1 MGVISRL
8 DAVNHM
14 LLMAGESLVS
24 DLEGNSGMDTEVA
37 EFVLDQFVQDFQLR
51 GIANN
56 SFLRKENLTEDGRIR
71 LPANT
76 LSAELT
82 SYHTNDDGWKI
93 VGLAKG
99 DPDKYLFNVTEQTYE
114 WDKNKDYYIE
124 IIHSITWN
132 DMDTPVQR
140 GILSAAARQYQM
152 VTQGDGDADI
162 YLQGLEELYVT
173 GAKASIL
180 DDKRRNIFNS
190 GTGKLQAILNR
201 RLGTNDPAR
210 FRFWRTVGD

>member
-24 DLEGNSGMDTEVA
+24 DLENNSGLDTEVA
-37 EFVLDQFVQDFQLR
+37 EFILDQFVQDFQLR
-51 GIANN
+51 GVANN
-56 SFLRKENLTEDGRIR
+56 SFIRKEELSTKGRIS

-76 LSAELT
+76 ISAELT
-82 SYHTNDDGWKI
+82 SYHTNTEGWKI

-99 DPDKYLFNVTEQTYE
+99 SPDKYLFNVTDQTYD
-114 WDKNKDYYIE
+114 WDADKEYYIE
-124 IIHSITWN
+124 IIHTINWG

-140 GILSAAARQYQM
+140 GILSGAARQYQM
-152 VTQGDGDADI
+152 VTQGDGDTDV
-162 YLQGLEELYVT
+162 YLQSLEAIHIT
-173 GAKASIL
+173 SAKASIL
-180 DDKRRNIFNS
+180 DDKRRNVFDS
-190 GTGKLQAILNR
+190 GTTKLQNILNR

-210 FRFWRTVGD
+210 FRFWKTS

>member
-24 DLEGNSGMDTEVA
+24 DLENNSGLDTEVA
-37 EFVLDQFVQDFQLR
+37 EFILDQFVQDFQIR

-56 SFLRKENLTEDGRIR
+56 TYCKKETLSEKGRIN

-76 LSAELT
+76 ISAELT
-82 SYHTNDDGWKI
+82 SYHTNNDGWKL

-99 DPDKYLFNVTEQTYE
+99 DPDKFLFNVTDQTYE
-114 WDKNKDYYIE
+114 WDSGEEYYIE
-124 IIHSITWN
+124 IIHTIQWV

-152 VTQGDGDADI
+152 VTQGDGDTDI
-162 YLQGLEELYVT
+162 YLQGLESLHIT
-173 GAKASIL
+173 TAKAAIL
-180 DDKRRNIFNS
+180 DDKKKNVFDS
-190 GTGKLQAILNR
+190 GTSKLQRIFNR

-210 FRFWRTVGD
+210 FRFWRTIGD

>member
-1 MGVISRL
+1 VGVISRL

-24 DLEGNSGMDTEVA
+24 DLENNSGMDTEVA
-37 EFVLDQFVQDFQLR
+37 EFILDQFVQDFQIR

-56 SFLRKENLTEDGRIR
+56 SFLRKENLSTEGRLR

-76 LSAELT
+76 ISAELT
-82 SYHTNDDGWKI
+82 SYHTNDKGWKI
-93 VGLAKG
+93 TGLVKG
-99 DPDKYLFNVTEQTYE
+99 TPDKYLFNVTDQTYD
-114 WDKNKDYYIE
+114 WDSGEDYYIE
-124 IIHSITWN
+124 IIHTIAWD
-132 DMDTPVQR
+132 DMDTAVQR
-140 GILSAAARQYQM
+140 GILSGAARQYQM
-152 VTQGDGDADI
+152 VTQGDGDADV
-162 YLQGLEELYVT
+162 YLQGLEALYIT
-173 GAKASIL
+173 SAKASVL

-190 GTGKLQAILNR
+190 GTPKLKGILNR

>member
-24 DLEGNSGMDTEVA
+24 DLENNSGMDTEVA
-37 EFVLDQFVQDFQLR
+37 EFILDQFVQDFQIR

-56 SFLRKENLTEDGRIR
+56 TFLRKENLNTEGRIA

-76 LSAELT
+76 ISAELT
-82 SYHTNDDGWKI
+82 SYHTNSKGWKI
-93 VGLAKG
+93 VGLVKG
-99 DPDKYLFNVTEQTYE
+99 SPDKYLFNVTDQTYD
-114 WDKNKDYYIE
+114 WDTGEDYYIE
-124 IIHSITWN
+124 IIHTITWN

-140 GILSAAARQYQM
+140 GILSGAARQYQM
-152 VTQGDGDADI
+152 VTQGDGDTDV
-162 YLQGLEELYVT
+162 YLQGLEAVHIT
-173 GAKASIL
+173 GAKASVL
-180 DDKRRNIFNS
+180 DDKRRNIFDS
-190 GTGKLQAILNR
+190 GTTKLRSILSR
-201 RLGTNDPAR
+201 RMGTNDPAR

>member
-37 EFVLDQFVQDFQLR
+37 EFILEEFTRDFQLR

-56 SFLRKENLTEDGRIR
+56 SYCRKERLTTKGRLR

-76 LSAELT
+76 ISAELT
-82 SYHTNDDGWKI
+82 SYHTNNDGWKL
-93 VGLAKG
+93 VGLVKG

-114 WDKNKDYYIE
+114 WDSGEDYYIE
-124 IIHSITWN
+124 IIHTIQWS

-152 VTQGDGDADI
+152 VTQGDGDTDV
-162 YLQGLEELYVT
+162 YLQGLEALHTT

-180 DDKRRNIFNS
+180 DDKQRNIFNS
-190 GTGKLQAILNR
+190 GTSKLQAILNR